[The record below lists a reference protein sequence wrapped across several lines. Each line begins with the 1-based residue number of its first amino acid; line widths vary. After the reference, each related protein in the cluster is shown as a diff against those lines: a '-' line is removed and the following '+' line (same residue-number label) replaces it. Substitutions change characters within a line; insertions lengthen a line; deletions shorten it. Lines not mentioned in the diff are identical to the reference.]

1 MRYLLDTQ
9 LLLWVAGVS
18 ERLSE
23 TAEEVILDSSVRL
36 FYSSV
41 SIWEVAIKNGL
52 GRSDFSMHPARFRE
66 DLIDHGYSELPVHA
80 DHAIAI
86 ADLPAI
92 HRDPFDRMLIGQ
104 ATCESIMLLTT
115 DRVIA
120 SYPGPIQLV

>member
-9 LLLWVAGVS
+9 LLLWIAGVS
-18 ERLSE
+18 DRLSA

-52 GRSDFSMHPARFRE
+52 NRSDFGVHPARFRE
-66 DLIDHGYSELPVHA
+66 GLIDHGYFELPVRA

-86 ADLPAI
+86 ADLPTI

-104 ATCESIMLLTT
+104 ATSESILLLTT

-120 SYPGPIQLV
+120 SNPGPIQLV